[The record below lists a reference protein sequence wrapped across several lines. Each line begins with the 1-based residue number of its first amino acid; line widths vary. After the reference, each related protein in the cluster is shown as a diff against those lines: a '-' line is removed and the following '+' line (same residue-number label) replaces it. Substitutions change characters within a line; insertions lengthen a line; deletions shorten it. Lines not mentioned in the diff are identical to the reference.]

1 VNSLKTSG
9 QLSASSCQP
18 FASPRRP
25 DRLDA
30 SVYQRDSPRRF
41 DACRTVSGRHSHPRL
56 DRAGTKLSYCN
67 GEIGAG
73 SSNITPYMVWACKR
87 PRWVA
92 HTLQQ
97 MDGFSVEREKEVGEA
112 REQDKASASGS
123 VSAMELSTV
132 GTPRGGSRHELVGQ
146 LAAGRSR
153 RQTTSRPLAG
163 DAGGLGVCRIT
174 CRCRISG
181 TGPRQHAFSNGVRAW
196 GHCARSGRRSATAF
210 YP

>member
-1 VNSLKTSG
+1 MNSLKTSG
-9 QLSASSCQP
+9 QLSASSYRP

-30 SVYQRDSPRRF
+30 GVYQRDSPRRF

-56 DRAGTKLSYCN
+56 DRADTKLSYCN

-97 MDGFSVEREKEVGEA
+97 MDGFSVEREQEVGES

-123 VSAMELSTV
+123 VSAMATLRQLRLLE
-132 GTPRGGSRHELVGQ
+132 GSSCWDSH
-146 LAAGRSR
+146 SR
-153 RQTTSRPLAG
+153 RQSATVVIN
-163 DAGGLGVCRIT
+163 GLGPVDDSDR
-174 CRCRISG
+174 
-181 TGPRQHAFSNGVRAW
+181 
-196 GHCARSGRRSATAF
+196 
-210 YP
+210 